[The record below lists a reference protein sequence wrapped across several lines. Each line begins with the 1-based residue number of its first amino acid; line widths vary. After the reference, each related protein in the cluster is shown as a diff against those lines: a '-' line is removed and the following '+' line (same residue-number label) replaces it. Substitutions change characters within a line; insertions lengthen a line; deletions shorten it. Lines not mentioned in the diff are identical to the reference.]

1 MQDPT
6 FVYYVGHNN
15 ASIYTDISEL
25 PKTFNI
31 GDSYMRVK
39 VLPVIINDKQYT
51 FESNVILDPIDT
63 TISPYTIGKCT
74 AHMLC
79 SLHGHTLQLNIS
91 PSTPMQ
97 IPIGIND
104 SVNAVM
110 NQLNDLEDQM
120 LDDLKDMAM
129 VSNVMAVETP
139 TTNFPEQSLN

>member
-1 MQDPT
+1 MPDPT
-6 FVYYVGHNN
+6 FLYYVGQNN

-39 VLPVIINDKQYT
+39 VLPVIIGDKQYT

-74 AHMLC
+74 AHILC

-91 PSTPMQ
+91 PSAPMQ

-104 SVNAVM
+104 SVNAVI
-110 NQLNDLEDQM
+110 NQLNEIEDQM
-120 LDDLKDMAM
+120 LNDLKDMAS
-129 VSNVMAVETP
+129 VTVETP
-139 TTNFPEQSLN
+139 TTIFPEQSLN